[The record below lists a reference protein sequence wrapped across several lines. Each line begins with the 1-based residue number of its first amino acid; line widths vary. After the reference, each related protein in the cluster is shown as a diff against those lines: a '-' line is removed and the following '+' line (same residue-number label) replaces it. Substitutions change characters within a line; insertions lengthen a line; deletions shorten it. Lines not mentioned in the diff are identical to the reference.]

1 MADFPAPVS
10 PATSTPPGAS
20 RPLPINAALL
30 VYALFAIAALIGVAS
45 HGFPLFAPLMGVVG
59 IVAIIIAYVKR
70 DEAAG
75 SWLASHFSWQIRT
88 FWWSLLWAMVGALV
102 LRHAGPD
109 PDRHPDRV
117 RDLGRRHD
125 LGDLPRGARL
135 PAVPREPA
143 GAGDLAAL
151 DLPRPLPGGEG
162 RGEEAPSPTAWER
175 VRRGSSRCH
184 CVGEGWGEG
193 RFSAAAPDRSSAPS
207 SVDPLHQVVERGRG
221 AARRR
226 AWLTS
231 ATTMKRRP
239 RRRSRSRRAHARLR
253 ACRS

>member
-75 SWLASHFSWQIRT
+75 SWLASHFTWQVRT

-102 LRHAGPD
+102 LVTLGLILIGIPIAFAIWAAD
-109 PDRHPDRV
+109 TIWVIYRV
-117 RDLGRRHD
+117 V
-125 LGDLPRGARL
+125 RGYLLFHESR
-135 PAVPREPA
+135 PVP
-143 GAGDLAAL
+143 GI
-151 DLPRPLPGGEG
+151 
-162 RGEEAPSPTAWER
+162 
-175 VRRGSSRCH
+175 
-184 CVGEGWGEG
+184 
-193 RFSAAAPDRSSAPS
+193 
-207 SVDPLHQVVERGRG
+207 
-221 AARRR
+221 
-226 AWLTS
+226 
-231 ATTMKRRP
+231 
-239 RRRSRSRRAHARLR
+239 
-253 ACRS
+253 